1 MKKLVLKES
10 VEKVLVI
17 IMAISIVLLMT
28 TLESQWTLNYGL
40 FVVINVAI
48 VTINGLI
55 LAKFGKKEQ

>member
-55 LAKFGKKEQ
+55 LAKFSKKEQ

>member
-28 TLESQWTLNYGL
+28 TLENEWTLNYGL
-40 FVVINVAI
+40 FALINVSI

-55 LAKFGKKEQ
+55 LAKFGKKN